1 MTTDLRTRKRYFHAA
16 LALSDMTVVAFA
28 RLQGVGP
35 KHVYAVL
42 AGRESGRL
50 EAEIDAFIAAWLPE
64 YTQLPIWR
72 NAEDEP

>member
-1 MTTDLRTRKRYFHAA
+1 
-16 LALSDMTVVAFA
+16 MTVVAFA
-28 RLQGVGP
+28 PMQGVGP

-50 EAEIDAFIAAWLPE
+50 EVQISAFIAAWLPE

>member
-1 MTTDLRTRKRYFHAA
+1 MATQQTLRKRYFRAA
-16 LALSDMTVVAFA
+16 LALAEMSVAQFA
-28 RLQGVGP
+28 RMQGVSQF
-35 KHVYAVL
+35 HVYKVL

>member
-16 LALSDMTVVAFA
+16 LALSEMTVVAFA
-28 RLQGVGP
+28 RMQGVGP

-50 EAEIDAFIAAWLPE
+50 EAEIDAFIAARLPQYSELPE
-64 YTQLPIWR
+64 RR
-72 NAEDEP
+72 NTEDEQ